1 MKTAPPSVARQRR
14 VAKRSSP
21 RPPSRRQASSWCAP
35 STLMPTLG
43 ARRSRGQVV
52 ELCAVQTETTG
63 GSSETDVNELAA
75 MPSGL
80 PSASPATA
88 VTPVGNAPNTR
99 RSSAWPGT
107 ADEDEDGDDGA
118 GDSVRSA

>member
-1 MKTAPPSVARQRR
+1 M
-14 VAKRSSP
+14 
-21 RPPSRRQASSWCAP
+21 C
-35 STLMPTLG
+35 
-43 ARRSRGQVV
+43 RSRGQVV

-88 VTPVGNAPNTR
+88 VTPVGNAPKTR

-107 ADEDEDGDDGA
+107 GDGVG
-118 GDSVRSA
+118 GFGSLRLG